1 MRMVKHSQSSQNSK
15 FPMSLQ
21 YLEKEVRYEVDIL
34 DADKCQSFLQVYFN
48 ILGIKGSYKVVL
60 LLLMGMIKY
69 SRSNQSNKFC
79 NTFTISQKKKLW
91 MELQVGIIVFDGSV
105 HKIGSW

>member
-1 MRMVKHSQSSQNSK
+1 
-15 FPMSLQ
+15 MSLQ

-34 DADKCQSFLQVYFN
+34 DADKCQSFLQVYFK

>member
-1 MRMVKHSQSSQNSK
+1 
-15 FPMSLQ
+15 MSLQ

-69 SRSNQSNKFC
+69 SRSNQSNKFA
-79 NTFTISQKKKLW
+79 ILLQYLKKRSYGWSYKLALSFL
-91 MELQVGIIVFDGSV
+91 MEVYTR
-105 HKIGSW
+105 